1 MIDGS
6 RLPFEENVAVT
17 AEAVRVAHAVGVSVE
32 AELGQ
37 VGGKEDCACSTC
49 CSTDGELH
57 LVDVDEAV
65 EFVRR
70 TNIDALAPAVG
81 TMHGIYKAPPC
92 ILFDLIEEVH
102 RATGLPLVLHG
113 GSGLPRAIVREAIVR
128 GVRKFNVATDLQAAY
143 VAAWRKALAS
153 SGGSIDSRRAGAHA
167 MEAVCEAAREKIR
180 MCMGEEEGAGLSKP
194 RGGRLRR
201 LEGHYAIS

>member
-1 MIDGS
+1 M
-6 RLPFEENVAVT
+6 
-17 AEAVRVAHAVGVSVE
+17 
-32 AELGQ
+32 
-37 VGGKEDCACSTC
+37 
-49 CSTDGELH
+49 H

-92 ILFDLIEEVH
+92 IRFDLIEEVH

-143 VAAWRKALAS
+143 VAAWRKALANS
-153 SGGSIDSRRAGAHA
+153 EENIDSRRAGAHS
-167 MEAVCEAAREKIR
+167 MEAVCKAAREKIR
-180 MCMGEEEGAGLSKP
+180 MCMGEE
-194 RGGRLRR
+194 R
-201 LEGHYAIS
+201 